1 MSNSKKNKSLGNPMA
16 VAAAS
21 SAVNSP
27 AGQKAVEKATE
38 VIPFLIKTVFVLSII
53 GFAYY
58 KFTNRFKPLEEN
70 PDYPNAN
77 VSLGN
82 AKTKAEAIYNAMV
95 GFGANLDSVASNIA
109 GLNYNGFVR
118 VFNAFGERQGSV
130 PFSDKMNMV
139 EWFFDQFDDTEITQL
154 RFLVPNVFKQAQ
166 PTYLQ
171 PQNIIDFYFNVE
183 PSLLRN
189 ILQIKN

>member
-1 MSNSKKNKSLGNPMA
+1 MKLGNPVIVEA
-16 VAAAS
+16 VKTQ
-21 SAVNSP
+21 

-38 VIPFLIKTVFVLSII
+38 IIPFVLKTLFVLGVL
-53 GFAYY
+53 GFLYY
-58 KFTNRFKPLEEN
+58 KFTNRFQPLKEN

-82 AKTKAEAIYNAMV
+82 AKTKAEAIYNAMK

-118 VFNAFGERQGSV
+118 VFNAFGERQGAV

-139 EWFFDQFDDTEITQL
+139 EWFFDQFDNTEITQL
-154 RFLVPNVFKQAQ
+154 RFLVPNVFKTQQ
-166 PTYLQ
+166 TTYVQ
-171 PQNIIDFYFNVE
+171 PQNVIDFWFNVD
-183 PSLLRN
+183 PSILRN
-189 ILQIKN
+189 IIQTKNNYAING